1 MAARKSFGLL
11 LSLCLVFGGILAGC
25 GGNNGNGGGSAAP
38 TSKASSSAAPTS
50 KAANSAETKDGAG
63 SQKSGEGAETA
74 ELEPVELS
82 LYIPGGPDKDVASV
96 EQEINAYLKDK
107 INATLKINQL
117 SWDKPADKVNL
128 MIQSGEVFDM
138 VFTWDFINNASKG
151 AYLPLEDLLEKH
163 GKELKEQIH
172 PAYLAAATVNGHLY
186 AIPTEKEL
194 GQSVGFAFD
203 KAIVDKYKFD
213 VAGIT
218 KLEDLEPM
226 LQTIKEKEPG
236 MSPIYMNHTD
246 NLSWFTPY
254 TDVEDVDGSG
264 DLPTL
269 LNLKTMKVF
278 NEYDTPEMLERLKL
292 IRKWYEAGYINKNGA
307 TDKTELK
314 DAVKSGKAWFT
325 YGNMN
330 PTSTN
335 DWSKLTERP
344 VIIKTLTPVMV
355 STKSLQGSMLAV
367 SRTSKNPERAMMFI
381 NLIHTDPVLYN
392 LLTFGIEGKH
402 YKKVD
407 DKTVEFIPDSGYNSV
422 SSWMIGNVLL
432 NYLNK
437 DEDPRRIQ
445 LYEEWNANSVTSP
458 IIGFVFD
465 ATKVQSQIG
474 ALVNITKQYKSTLAT
489 GAVDP
494 EPVLKEMND
503 KLKAAG
509 LETVMAEVQAQVDAF
524 VAKQK

>member
-1 MAARKSFGLL
+1 MASKRSMTLL
-11 LSLCLVFGGILAGC
+11 LSLVLMVGMVLSGC
-25 GGNNGNGGGSAAP
+25 SGNNAG
-38 TSKASSSAAPTS
+38 
-50 KAANSAETKDGAG
+50 NSAGTTDITAKPSNEAPAATEKGEATKAPDAPAG
-63 SQKSGEGAETA
+63 
-74 ELEPVELS
+74 LEPVELS
-82 LYIPGGPDKDVASV
+82 LYLPGGPDKDVAAV

-107 INATLKINQL
+107 INATIKINQL

-138 VFTWDFINNASKG
+138 VFTWNFMTNAAKG
-151 AYLPLEDLLEKH
+151 AYLPLEELIDTH
-163 GKELKEQIH
+163 AKETKAQIH
-172 PAYLAAATVNGHLY
+172 PAYLQAATVNGHLY

-203 KAIVDKYKFD
+203 KAIIDKYGFD
-213 VAGIT
+213 INSI
-218 KLEDLEPM
+218 KRLEDIEP
-226 LQTIKEKEPG
+226 LLKTIKEKEPAI
-236 MSPIYMNHTD
+236 SPLFMNHTD
-246 NLSWFTPY
+246 SLSWFTAYPNS
-254 TDVEDVDGSG
+254 EDIDGSG
-264 DLPTL
+264 DIPTL
-269 LNLKTMKVF
+269 LDYDTMKIF
-278 NEYDTPEMLERLKL
+278 NEYDTPAMTERLKL

-335 DWSKLTERP
+335 DWTRLAEKP
-344 VIIKTLTPVMV
+344 MVIKTLLPVQV
-355 STKSLQGSMLAV
+355 GTKSLQGSMLAI

-402 YKKVD
+402 YNKVD

-437 DEDPRRIQ
+437 DEDPKRVQ
-445 LYEEWNANSVTSP
+445 LYTDWNAAAETSP
-458 IIGFVFD
+458 VIGFVFD
-465 ATKVQSQIG
+465 STKVQSQIG
-474 ALVNITKQYKSTLAT
+474 ALINITKQYKNTLFS
-489 GAVDP
+489 GEKDP
-494 EPVLKEMND
+494 EPILKEMNG

-509 LETVMAEVQAQVDAF
+509 IDAVINELQTQMDAF
-524 VAKQK
+524 LAAK